1 MGNTC
6 EALVVAFWI
15 DVFEA
20 NGMLSV
26 EEAIE
31 LQHKIFEG
39 KEVAGRI
46 LRVSEKNQKYTIG
59 CQTYNEHP
67 EVYTIE

>member
-6 EALVVAFWI
+6 EALVAAFWI

-39 KEVAGRI
+39 KEVANDDYEYQAEP
-46 LRVSEKNQKYTIG
+46 VA
-59 CQTYNEHP
+59 
-67 EVYTIE
+67 